1 MKAKYLTYNEE
12 NKTEIQEDL
21 IIKSFYA
28 KKVELNTNEIT
39 NIPIEV
45 GNDYLCSINYSGAN
59 KEYRGLYYICRLGG
73 GNVVGITKIAEQN
86 FGGVTAE
93 VVSPSSTD
101 YINITLSNTA
111 SNNTNFYAL
120 FKKVN

>member
-1 MKAKYLTYNEE
+1 MKTKYLTYNEE

-39 NIPIEV
+39 NIPIEG
-45 GNDYLCSINYSGAN
+45 GNDYLCSINYSGAY

-73 GNVVGITKIAEQN
+73 GFVIGITKIAEQSL
-86 FGGVTAE
+86 GGVTAE

-101 YINITLSNTA
+101 YINITLSNTD
-111 SNNTNFYAL
+111 SNSTKFYAL

>member
-12 NKTEIQEDL
+12 NKTEIKEDL
-21 IIKSFYA
+21 VVNSFYT
-28 KKVELNTNEIT
+28 KKVELNTDEIT
-39 NIPIEV
+39 NIPIEL
-45 GNDYLCSINYSGAN
+45 GSDYLCSIYYSGAN

-73 GNVVGITKIAEQN
+73 GFVIGITKIAEQN